1 MTRPDQ
7 VPPGPGIRGHFDAE
21 LDQLRLQV
29 EVMAVRVGEALSRMR
44 VVLTTRDPEVAQL
57 ALDGDDEIDAM
68 LVSLTERCYD
78 LLRRQAP
85 VASDLRFIVSVLR
98 LLEELERMGDLALRV
113 VKHAPELPADSEML
127 LTLDQMADIAQGLYR
142 TAIGAWSSQDLDLAS
157 TLASRN
163 QAMDGHYTRLLEQ
176 ILRLEGPGATQIAV
190 GAVLIG
196 KALDRIADHSV
207 IVGERLQYLLTAD
220 PAYLASEVR

>member
-1 MTRPDQ
+1 MSEPA
-7 VPPGPGIRGHFDAE
+7 PGSRIHFNAE

-29 EVMAVRVGEALSRMR
+29 EVMGLRVAEALSRMR
-44 VVLTTRDPEVAQL
+44 TVLATGDPQIAAQ
-57 ALDGDDEIDAM
+57 ALESDDEIDGM

-98 LLEELERMGDLALRV
+98 LLEEFERVGDLALRV
-113 VKHAPELPADSEML
+113 VKHAPELPAGSEL
-127 LTLDQMADIAQGLYR
+127 SITLDQMADIAQALYR
-142 TAIGAWSSQDLDLAS
+142 TAAGAWVSQNLDVAS
-157 TLASRN
+157 TLAQRD

-176 ILRLEGPGATQIAV
+176 ILRLQGPGAIQVAV
-190 GAVLIG
+190 SAVLIG

-207 IVGERLQYLLTAD
+207 IVGERLQYMLTAD

>member
-1 MTRPDQ
+1 MGNDSG
-7 VPPGPGIRGHFDAE
+7 VPAPGFRTQFDAE

-29 EVMAVRVGEALSRMR
+29 DVMSIRVGEALSRMR
-44 VVLTTRDPEVAQL
+44 TVLATGDQEVAAL
-57 ALDGDDEIDAM
+57 ALAADDEIDAM

-78 LLRRQAP
+78 MLRRQSP

-98 LLEELERMGDLALRV
+98 LLEALERMGDLALRV
-113 VKHAPELPADSEML
+113 VKHAPELPSGSEL
-127 LTLDQMADIAQGLYR
+127 FETLDSMADIAQELFR
-142 TAIGAWSSQDLDLAS
+142 TAVGAWSSQNFQLAS
-157 TLASRN
+157 TLVARN
-163 QAMDGHYTRLLEQ
+163 QDMEGHYTRLLEQ

-190 GAVLIG
+190 SAVLMG

>member
-1 MTRPDQ
+1 MGQNDITPIN
-7 VPPGPGIRGHFDAE
+7 GIRAHFDAE

-44 VVLTTRDPEVAQL
+44 TVLATGDPQVAAL
-57 ALDGDDEIDAM
+57 ALAADDEIDAM

-78 LLRRQAP
+78 MLRRQAP

-113 VKHAPELPADSEML
+113 VKHAPEIPAESPLFQSLDS
-127 LTLDQMADIAQGLYR
+127 MANIAQDLYR
-142 TAIGAWSSQDLDLAS
+142 TAIGAWSSQNLQLAS
-157 TLASRN
+157 TLVARS
-163 QAMDGHYTRLLEQ
+163 QDMEGHYTRLLEQ
-176 ILRLEGPGATQIAV
+176 ILRLDGPGATQIAV
-190 GAVLIG
+190 SAVLMG

>member
-1 MTRPDQ
+1 MAPEEGA
-7 VPPGPGIRGHFDAE
+7 PPGIRVHFDAE
-21 LDQLRLQV
+21 LDQVRLQV

-44 VVLTTRDPEVAQL
+44 TVLATGDLAVAAL
-57 ALDGDDEIDAM
+57 ALGADDEIDAM

-78 LLRRQAP
+78 MLRRQAP

-113 VKHAPELPADSEML
+113 IKHSPEIPEGSELFVSLDS
-127 LTLDQMADIAQGLYR
+127 MAEIAQELYR
-142 TAIGAWSSQDLDLAS
+142 TAVGAWSSQNLELAS
-157 TLASRN
+157 TLVARN
-163 QAMDGHYTRLLEQ
+163 QDMEAPYTRLLEQ
-176 ILRLEGPGATQIAV
+176 ILRLDGPGATQIAV
-190 GAVLIG
+190 SAVLMG

>member
-1 MTRPDQ
+1 MS
-7 VPPGPGIRGHFDAE
+7 PGPGIRAHFDAE

-44 VVLTTRDPEVAQL
+44 TVLATGNLKVAAQTL
-57 ALDGDDEIDAM
+57 EADDEIDAM

-78 LLRRQAP
+78 LLRRQSP
-85 VASDLRFIVSVLR
+85 VASDLRFVVSVLR
-98 LLEELERMGDLALRV
+98 LLEELERVGDLALRV
-113 VKHAPELPADSEML
+113 VKHAPELPGDSEMFD
-127 LTLDQMADIAQGLYR
+127 TLDQMADIAQGLYR
-142 TAIGAWSSQDLDLAS
+142 TAVAAWASQSLDLAS
-157 TLASRN
+157 TLADRN

-176 ILRLEGPGATQIAV
+176 ILRLEGPGAIQVAV
-190 GAVLIG
+190 SAVLIG

-207 IVGERLQYLLTAD
+207 IVGERLQYMLTAD

>member
-1 MTRPDQ
+1 MGQEESAP
-7 VPPGPGIRGHFDAE
+7 PGIRIHFDAE
-21 LDQLRLQV
+21 LDQVRLQV

-44 VVLTTRDPEVAQL
+44 TVLATGDLAVAAL
-57 ALDGDDEIDAM
+57 ALGADDEIDAM

-78 LLRRQAP
+78 MLRRQAP

-113 VKHAPELPADSEML
+113 IKHAPEIPAGSELFVSLDS
-127 LTLDQMADIAQGLYR
+127 MAEIAQELYR
-142 TAIGAWSSQDLDLAS
+142 TAVGAWSSQNLELAS
-157 TLASRN
+157 TLVARN
-163 QAMDGHYTRLLEQ
+163 QDMEGRYTRLLEQ
-176 ILRLEGPGATQIAV
+176 ILRLDGPGATQIAV
-190 GAVLIG
+190 SAVLMG